1 MYLFSPG
8 LPLQPCFAHPS
19 LIPPLPPVLA
29 LRHGLPSV
37 SVFTLS
43 FFSAYSCSTCPA
55 LSLSL
60 SLPPKISQSQPPSPY
75 SSRFPSGFL
84 ASSSTPWRSCSQE
97 SPVSKHLSLLP
108 TSIRF
113 LGTASLYH
121 QFYDAVPPSLFLPQP
136 SFHSHFSS
144 TPCLCHLPSLGTR
157 KEAETRNARE
167 MARIGLAAYFCIKW
181 VPRKVKHL
189 AALSA
194 FPERKIV
201 AWGPQIQH
209 GKFLPKDWNLAVL
222 SNRKLDHCKYQGI

>member
-1 MYLFSPG
+1 MLQCPFLSIQSWSSPPTLFCPS
-8 LPLQPCFAHPS
+8 QSHPS
-19 LIPPLPPVLA
+19 TP
-29 LRHGLPSV
+29 HPSCP
-37 SVFTLS
+37 SPQTWSPQCQCLHP
-43 FFSAYSCSTCPA
+43 FFSVYSCSMCPA
-55 LSLSL
+55 LSLNL
-60 SLPPKISQSQPPSPY
+60 SLPPRISQSQPPSPY
-75 SSRFPSGFL
+75 SSWFPSGFL
-84 ASSSTPWRSCSQE
+84 ASSFTPWRSCSQE

-167 MARIGLAAYFCIKW
+167 MARMGLAAYFCIKW
-181 VPRKVKHL
+181 ERRKVKRL

-194 FPERKIV
+194 FQERKIV

-209 GKFLPKDWNLAVL
+209 GKFLPKD
-222 SNRKLDHCKYQGI
+222 